1 MQALQWTALAVT
13 LAASPAYA
21 AHYMTPEQAQQ
32 LMFPDASAFKDAS
45 VQLSVAQMREI
56 ESLSGLPARSANW
69 RVVSAW
75 QGDRLLGHM
84 VLDDVI
90 GKVEL
95 ISYAVGLSADAHITQ
110 VEILTYRESHGF
122 EIRNAAWRRQ
132 FVGKATGDKL
142 TVGDGIGNISGAT
155 LSSTHV
161 TDGVRRIAALAQVTL
176 KK

>member
-1 MQALQWTALAVT
+1 MKALHWTALAVT
-13 LAASPAYA
+13 LAASTAYA
-21 AHYMTPEQAQQ
+21 AQYLTVEQAQK
-32 LMFPDASAFKDAS
+32 LMFPNASDFKDAS
-45 VQLSVAQMREI
+45 LQLSAAQMREM
-56 ESLSGLPARSANW
+56 ESLSGLPARSAHW

-95 ISYAVGLSADAHITQ
+95 ISYAVGLSPDAHIMQ

-122 EIRNAAWRRQ
+122 EIRNAAWRKQ
-132 FVGKATGDKL
+132 FVGKS
-142 TVGDGIGNISGAT
+142 VGDGIGNISGAT

-161 TDGVRRIAALAQVTL
+161 TDGVRRIAALAQVML